1 MFKGTTPTISL
12 TFPDTVDLTLAT
24 QIAVTF
30 SDYRNNT
37 ILEKVGSELT
47 ISAQQIDIDLSQEET
62 LAMPKDVLIQVNFLY
77 MDGTVSRRC
86 ASTIQGLRFE
96 KNLKAEVMI

>member
-30 SDYRNNT
+30 SDYKGNRVM
-37 ILEKVGSELT
+37 EKVGSELT
-47 ISAQQIDIDLSQEET
+47 VSAQQIDIDLSQEET

-77 MDGTVSRRC
+77 MDGTISRRC

>member
-12 TFPDTVDLTLAT
+12 MFPDTVDLTLAT

-30 SDYRNNT
+30 SDYKNNT
-37 ILEKVGSELT
+37 ILEKVGSDLT
-47 ISAQQIDIDLSQEET
+47 VSAQQIDIDLSQEET

-77 MDGTVSRRC
+77 MDGATSRRC

>member
-1 MFKGTTPTISL
+1 MYKGTTPTLSL
-12 TFPDTVDLTLAT
+12 TFPDTIDLTLAT

-30 SDYRNNT
+30 SDYNNNVL
-37 ILEKVGSELT
+37 LEKSDAELT
-47 ISAQQIDIDLSQEET
+47 VTAQQIDLELSQEET

-77 MDGTVSRRC
+77 MDGTISRRC

>member
-12 TFPDTVDLTLAT
+12 TFPDTIDLTLAT

-30 SDYRNNT
+30 SDYKGNKVM
-37 ILEKVGSELT
+37 EKVGSELT
-47 ISAQQIDIDLSQEET
+47 VSAQQIDIDLSQEET

-77 MDGTVSRRC
+77 MDGATQRRC

>member
-62 LAMPKDVLIQVNFLY
+62 LAMPKDVLIQVNSLY
-77 MDGTVSRRC
+77 VDGATTRRC

>member
-12 TFPDTVDLTLAT
+12 MFPDTIDLTLAT

-47 ISAQQIDIDLSQEET
+47 VSAQQIDIDLTQEET

-77 MDGTVSRRC
+77 VDGATTRRS